1 MAAPIRSTPR
11 ASKPTRHPLTSPDR
25 LAALGRLATQS
36 ILAALGRLLA
46 LVRLPLPAGAPAPA
60 SARIGG
66 RLPLSWLSGALG
78 GMATLARRHA
88 AIAATVALLLL
99 LCALQGL
106 ALWRAPPAW
115 HPAAVTVRLAPGESI
130 TLGQRELAAPQAD
143 KAHLT
148 LRRDPR
154 DGWMLRNLSAAKQVV
169 LQGEAGEQRMGSV
182 ALRGGQR
189 FQVGHHRFDVLSA
202 SADEVAFSRDGVQWR
217 YDGAVLYR
225 DGHALPAC
233 ADAHLAARALALWNR
248 WLPRP
253 LSIARALAFGGNVH
267 CDNRLGLAGVT
278 SGAALLARAG
288 ADGPLRGQLQ
298 LSAGSPDGER
308 GAVLLLDG
316 ARQTDLR
323 QQELPLAGVHAIIA
337 GHSRLLLSQQEEQLN
352 LQPTRRVTLFNV
364 AELKLPAQVDWQW
377 RPRALWHNP
386 ASSALWAGLALCL
399 ALLAATALLAARG
412 VSTSKLAPSVR
423 LAPSTAQGRTGADDA
438 IPPARQASGQGQIH
452 AGPWRTRLTWF
463 GTIVLL
469 LCGLAALLL
478 QRAGSTPSAACSL
491 LLASG
496 ALLWWL
502 ALPGRLTLASAAAVI
517 LLAAGLLSQL
527 DLGLGANEVSWLRYY
542 QKSCALL
549 AIGAGLG
556 GLWRLWA
563 AQRGALLPQRATEWA
578 LAVFAAVALAGLAA
592 EVLWGDE
599 TGVFDLQ
606 PVELA
611 KLALTCL
618 TAHCLALRL
627 GWQSGPRRLAEH
639 GARWLR
645 LIAPALLFLAL
656 LGLALVQV
664 DDYSPLILLLLW
676 SAAMMLAYGLASG
689 NRLLVALPLL
699 AALLAAAAIAWLR
712 LASIDVDADSAGQ
725 WPQNGGFY
733 ADRFQVWLAPAR
745 HPHTGQQ
752 LLLGARAIAEGGWW
766 GGDGLLGLR
775 SLGQGA
781 GAALRIPAVQDDFAP
796 AFFLNRHGLLGAL
809 LLWTAQAALL
819 AGLLWT
825 AARSHAAG
833 AAPRGFRQA
842 WAGRFRYF
850 TLCGGAALL
859 FGHLLLSWGTNLA
872 IFPIMG
878 QPMSFLSA
886 GGSHLLFFLLPLL
899 SFAAISAQS
908 LEENEPC
915 RSMSNTK
922 C

>member
-1 MAAPIRSTPR
+1 M
-11 ASKPTRHPLTSPDR
+11 
-25 LAALGRLATQS
+25 
-36 ILAALGRLLA
+36 
-46 LVRLPLPAGAPAPA
+46 
-60 SARIGG
+60 
-66 RLPLSWLSGALG
+66 
-78 GMATLARRHA
+78 
-88 AIAATVALLLL
+88 AATVAVLLL
-99 LCALQGL
+99 LCVLQAW

-115 HPAAVTVRLAPGESI
+115 YPAAVTVRLAPGESI

-143 KAHLT
+143 KDHLT

-189 FQVGHHRFDVLSA
+189 FQVGHQRFDVLSA
-202 SADEVAFSRDGVQWR
+202 SADEVAFTRDGVQWR

-225 DGHALPAC
+225 DGHALATC
-233 ADAHLAARALALWNR
+233 ADAHLAARVLAIWNR

-267 CDNRLGLAGVT
+267 CDNRLGLDGVT

-288 ADGPLRGQLQ
+288 SDGPLRGQLQ

-337 GHSRLLLSQQEEQLN
+337 GHSRLLLSQREDQLN

-377 RPRALWHNP
+377 RQRALWHNP
-386 ASSALWAGLALCL
+386 ASSALWAGMALSL
-399 ALLAATALLAARG
+399 ALLAARTAMAARTLHQ
-412 VSTSKLAPSVR
+412 SQADAAPWRSR
-423 LAPSTAQGRTGADDA
+423 LA
-438 IPPARQASGQGQIH
+438 
-452 AGPWRTRLTWF
+452 WL

-502 ALPGRLTLASAAAVI
+502 ALPGRLTLASAAAVV

-549 AIGAGLG
+549 AIGTGLG
-556 GLWRLWA
+556 GVWRLWA
-563 AQRGALLPQRATEWA
+563 AQRTALLPQRATEWV

-664 DDYSPLILLLLW
+664 DDYSPLILLLVW

-689 NRLLVALPLL
+689 NRLLAALPLL

-712 LASIDVDADSAGQ
+712 LASVDIAPDPAAH

-809 LLWTAQAALL
+809 LLWAAQAALV

-825 AARSHAAG
+825 AARGHAAG
-833 AAPRGFRQA
+833 GAPRGFRQA